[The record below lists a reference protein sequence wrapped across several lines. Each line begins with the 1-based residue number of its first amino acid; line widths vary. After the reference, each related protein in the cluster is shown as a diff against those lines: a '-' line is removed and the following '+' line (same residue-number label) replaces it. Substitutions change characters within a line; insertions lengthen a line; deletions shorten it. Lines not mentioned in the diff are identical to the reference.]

1 MRRFIRSPLTWM
13 VVVELVIVGTL
24 LVVAWNLV
32 GSSLR
37 TAVGSPVEAAPQATG
52 DDSSPL
58 PDIPGLVG
66 QPGRGRV
73 DADVAARFEVA
84 FDVAGDL
91 QVTLDLQASLQDVAR
106 AEADDIGAAVLCA
119 GRRNRGLFSLSH
131 GILHYVMRVDSV
143 FSELAS

>member
-37 TAVGSPVEAAPQATG
+37 PAVGSPVEAAPQATG

-66 QPGRGRV
+66 QPGRGPLPGLNLSSSFWRARLAALNRDQV
-73 DADVAARFEVA
+73 LLAQVEWRLVHAGMSAAESYVRDVVLPAIE
-84 FDVAGDL
+84 
-91 QVTLDLQASLQDVAR
+91 R
-106 AEADDIGAAVLCA
+106 AEKSAV
-119 GRRNRGLFSLSH
+119 G
-131 GILHYVMRVDSV
+131 
-143 FSELAS
+143 

>member
-13 VVVELVIVGTL
+13 VVVELFIVGTL

-37 TAVGSPVEAAPQATG
+37 PAFGSPVEAAPQATG

-66 QPGRGRV
+66 QPGRGPLPGLNLSSSFWRARPAGLDRDQV
-73 DADVAARFEVA
+73 LVAQLEWHVVPA
-84 FDVAGDL
+84 
-91 QVTLDLQASLQDVAR
+91 
-106 AEADDIGAAVLCA
+106 
-119 GRRNRGLFSLSH
+119 
-131 GILHYVMRVDSV
+131 
-143 FSELAS
+143 